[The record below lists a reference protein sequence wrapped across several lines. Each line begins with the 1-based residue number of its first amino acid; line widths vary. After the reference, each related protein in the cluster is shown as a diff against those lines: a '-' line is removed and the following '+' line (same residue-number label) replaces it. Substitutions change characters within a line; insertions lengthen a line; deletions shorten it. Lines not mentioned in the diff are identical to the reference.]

1 MPSGDTT
8 TAALT
13 DSLDDIRASAR
24 IVREY
29 EGVMPQLVDKV
40 TLGEGVG
47 LSWNEVSYDQIV
59 ASAVTESTR
68 SSNPQQLVDS
78 LITITP
84 TVSQISVLL
93 TDRVAARLNRK
104 GYSKLGGLAM
114 NAIQRKKDED
124 GLTTLDGATTSL
136 SGAGTTLTS
145 GVIAAASYRI
155 TSNATE
161 PGNDPIRTVLHGFQI
176 KDIHDEITA
185 GVGTYPVGEGL
196 TARVFAEKFR
206 GMLAGSQVYEDGNIA
221 IDSSDDSKGGTFAQ
235 EGLVL
240 VQGRSPKT
248 VPVRREEIG
257 GGSTEIFVRDEYAY
271 GERSAGNWLYEI
283 YSDALA
289 PTS

>member
-8 TAALT
+8 TAALA
-13 DSLDDIRASAR
+13 DSLPTVIMAAR
-24 IVREY
+24 VVREF
-29 EGVMPQLVDKV
+29 EGVMPQLVDKI
-40 TLGEGVG
+40 TLGDGVG

-68 SSNPQQLVDS
+68 SSNPQQLVDT
-78 LITITP
+78 LFTVTP
-84 TVSQISVLL
+84 TVSQISVVI
-93 TDRVAARLNRK
+93 TDRVAARLTPK
-104 GYSKLGGLAM
+104 AYAKLGGLSM
-114 NAIQRKKDED
+114 NAVQRKKDED
-124 GLTTLDGATTSL
+124 GITTLDGATTSL

-145 GVIAAASYRI
+145 GVIGAASYRI

-161 PGNDPIRTVLHGFQI
+161 SGHDPIRTVLHGFQI
-176 KDIHDEITA
+176 RDIDTEITA

-206 GMLAGSQVYEDGNIA
+206 GLLSGSQVYEDGNIP
-221 IDSSDDSKGGTFAQ
+221 IDGSDDAKGGVFAQ
-235 EGLVL
+235 EGIVL

-248 VPVRREEIG
+248 VAVRREEIG
-257 GGSTEIFVRDEYAY
+257 GGATEVFVRDEYAY
-271 GERSAGNWLYEI
+271 GERSAGNWVYEI